1 MNKLLSEH
9 IYQAQCLGN
18 VEPIEYMT
26 PYPNLGALVEGQN
39 IKHHGKM
46 LYADLGITNLDFYI
60 RVRKIANWL
69 TEKGVKPKQRVQIFP
84 QDFPVTEMLVFGIW
98 TVGASVILS
107 ENNKDDI
114 GNIVQPDHILDE
126 YISLEQFN
134 NIKEIFDPKYIPLLD
149 DEAMVFIKEGK
160 GIRLSHYNLL
170 VNAND
175 VQRKLNL
182 YDDGTFYIKL
192 EPNSTAWV
200 VLQAIFP
207 LYTGAP
213 LTKNK
218 PDLTIGFNDA
228 DYIVDFNWTEIKKS
242 NHLYILPENT
252 AVLSVGEK
260 GLHLTSF
267 EQRNDQMT
275 VNGHSVM
282 MGYTDDKLNEKV
294 FTGESLVLQLNQ

>member
-1 MNKLLSEH
+1 
-9 IYQAQCLGN
+9 
-18 VEPIEYMT
+18 
-26 PYPNLGALVEGQN
+26 
-39 IKHHGKM
+39 M
-46 LYADLGITNLDFYI
+46 LYANLGITNLDFYI
-60 RVRKIANWL
+60 RVKKIANWL
-69 TEKGVKPKQRVQIFP
+69 TKKGVQPKQRIQIFP

-98 TVGASVILS
+98 SVGASVILS
-107 ENNKDDI
+107 ENNKNDI
-114 GNIVQPDHILDE
+114 VNIVQPDHILDE
-126 YISLEQFN
+126 HISLEQFN
-134 NIKEIFDPKYIPLLD
+134 NIKEEFDPKYKPLLE
-149 DEAMVFIKEGK
+149 DEAMVFVKEGK

-182 YDDGTFYIKL
+182 YDDGTFHIKL
-192 EPNSTAWV
+192 EPNSTAWA

-213 LTKNK
+213 LTKNN
-218 PDLTIGFNDA
+218 PDLTIGLNDA
-228 DYIVDFNWTEIKKS
+228 DYIVDFNWTEIKDS

-267 EQRNDQMT
+267 EQNDDQMT

-294 FTGESLVLQLNQ
+294 FTGESLVLQLNR

>member
-1 MNKLLSEH
+1 VNNSLPKY

-26 PYPNLGALVEGQN
+26 PYPNLWALVEGQN

-46 LYADLGITNLDFYI
+46 LYPDLGLTNLDFYL

-69 TEKGVKPKQRVQIFP
+69 INRGIQPKQRVQIFP
-84 QDFPVTEMLVFGIW
+84 QIFPLTEMLVFGIW
-98 TVGASVILS
+98 SIGASVILS
-107 ENNKDDI
+107 ETSKE
-114 GNIVQPDHILDE
+114 NIIDVVQPDHILDE
-126 YISLEQFN
+126 HISLEQF
-134 NIKEIFDPKYIPLLD
+134 IEEKEEFDPTYKPLLS
-149 DEAMVFIKEGK
+149 DEAMVFVKDGK
-160 GIRLSHYNLL
+160 GIQLSHYNLL

-182 YDDGTFYIKL
+182 YDDGTFYVDLK
-192 EPNSTAWV
+192 PDSTAWV

-213 LTKNK
+213 LTKNN
-218 PDLTIGFNDA
+218 PDLSIGVKDA
-228 DYIVDFNWTEIKKS
+228 DYIVDFNWSLIEES

-252 AVLSVGEK
+252 AVLSVGDK
-260 GLHLTSF
+260 GLHLTSYIHNG
-267 EQRNDQMT
+267 ENLS

-282 MGYTDDKLNEKV
+282 MGYTDDKLNENV
-294 FTGESLVLQLNQ
+294 FTGESLVLRLKE

>member
-1 MNKLLSEH
+1 LNTPLSKH

-39 IKHHGKM
+39 IKHHGKK

-69 TEKGVKPKQRVQIFP
+69 TEKGVQPKQRIQIFP

-98 TVGASVILS
+98 SVGASVILS
-107 ENNKDDI
+107 ENNND
-114 GNIVQPDHILDE
+114 NIVNTQPDHILDKH
-126 YISLEQFN
+126 ISLEQFN
-134 NIKEIFDPKYIPLLD
+134 NIKEEFDPKYIPLLD
-149 DEAMVFIKEGK
+149 DEAMVFVKEGK

-192 EPNSTAWV
+192 EPNSTAWA

-213 LTKNK
+213 LTKNN
-218 PDLTIGFNDA
+218 PDLTIGLNDA
-228 DYIVDFNWTEIKKS
+228 DYIVDFNWTEIKDS

-267 EQRNDQMT
+267 EQNDDQMT

-282 MGYTDDKLNEKV
+282 MGYTDDKLNKKV